1 MQVKSYSFVLF
12 IILFSLLC
20 MKQFDSLAQ
29 SNVNVNLQFVFN
41 PSQPNEFISNTGIV
55 TNFSSIK
62 SAENYVNKLPEYL
75 FNKGFPGASVDSII
89 KTDSSIVVFLFIG
102 PSCNIVSLD
111 LSTVQNEWAQNAGFY
126 IKKNRITEIEFYQFL
141 KLRDKI
147 INYYENHGYPF
158 ASVGL
163 DSTTWENNKL
173 TAKLIVDKGIYYKID
188 SISVSGNANIK
199 NEFLQRYLGINNK
212 SGYNKN
218 LLSLVDKKISELSFL
233 TQLQP
238 SSITMLGTG
247 ATLNLYLKAKKTN
260 QINFLVGLMPVSQ
273 NAQKTLLT
281 GDVNLD
287 LKNVLKS
294 GDRIIFK
301 WQQLQPKSPRLS
313 LGFNRPYILHSPFG
327 FDFIFDMFKKDSNFL
342 QINSRFGCQFD
353 MQSGQV
359 GKVFFQWQ
367 QNVLLPGAI
376 DTVLIKS
383 QKKLPVNSDIQT
395 SSIGFSYVLN
405 KTNYKLN
412 PKKGNELEC
421 SGIAGLKQIKK
432 SDEIVGL
439 SEPGFNYAS
448 LYDSIR
454 LNTYLIKCK
463 INAAHYFDLGK
474 SSTLKASI
482 NSGLYFS
489 PDIFRNDLFQ
499 IGGATLLRGFDEE
512 SIYASKYVVFS
523 AEYRLLFGVNSFI
536 SVFSDYAKTDFQFQ
550 QFHQN
555 NSYVGAGLGIQYETK
570 TGLLNVS
577 YAAGKTIGIPFN
589 ITQSSKIHFG
599 YVNYF

>member
-1 MQVKSYSFVLF
+1 MQVKSYSIVLF
-12 IILFSLLC
+12 IILFSLFGMEQC
-20 MKQFDSLAQ
+20 SVWAQ
-29 SNVNVNLQFVFN
+29 SNVNVNLQIILSPQQSN
-41 PSQPNEFISNTGIV
+41 DFISTNGIV

-62 SAENYVNKLPEYL
+62 SAESYVNKLPEYL
-75 FNKGFPGASVDSII
+75 LNKGYPGASVDSII
-89 KTDSSIVVFLFIG
+89 KTDSSIVVFLFTG
-102 PSCNIVSLD
+102 PSCKIVSLNMPA
-111 LSTVQNEWAQNAGFY
+111 TQKEWAQVTGLY
-126 IKKNRITEIEFYQFL
+126 LKKNTITDIEFFQFL

-147 INYYENHGYPF
+147 INYYENNGYPF
-158 ASVGL
+158 TTVAL
-163 DSTTWENNKL
+163 DSAKWENNKL
-173 TAKLIVDKGIYYKID
+173 TAQLNVDKGVYYMID
-188 SISVSGNANIK
+188 SISVSGNSNIK
-199 NEFLQRYLGINNK
+199 NEFLQRYLGISNK
-212 SGYNKN
+212 SGLKKN
-218 LLSLVDKKISELSFL
+218 LLSQVDKKMSDLNFL

-238 SSITMLGTG
+238 STVTMLGTG
-247 ATLNLYLKAKKTN
+247 AILNLYLKSKKTN
-260 QINFLVGLMPVSQ
+260 QINFLVGLMPASQ

-294 GDRIIFK
+294 GERIVFK
-301 WQQLQPKSPRLS
+301 WQQLQPKSPRLN

-327 FDFIFDMFKKDSNFL
+327 LDFIFDMFKKDSNFL
-342 QINSRFGCQFD
+342 QINSRLGCQFE
-353 MQSGQV
+353 MQSGQI

-367 QNVLLPGAI
+367 QNTLLPGAI
-376 DTVLIKS
+376 DTILIKS
-383 QKKLPVNSDIQT
+383 QKELPVNSDIQT
-395 SSIGFSYVLN
+395 SSIGFSYIFN
-405 KTNYKLN
+405 KTNYRLN
-412 PKKGNELEC
+412 PKKGSELEC
-421 SGIAGLKQIKK
+421 TGIAGLKRIKK
-432 SDEIVGL
+432 SNEIVSL

-474 SSTLKASI
+474 SATLKTSI

-499 IGGATLLRGFDEE
+499 IGGSTLLRGFDEE

-536 SVFSDYAKTDFQFQ
+536 SFFSDYAKTDFQFQ
-550 QFHQN
+550 QFKQN
-555 NSYVGAGLGIQYETK
+555 NNYLGAGLGIQYETK

-589 ITQSSKIHFG
+589 ISQSSKIHFG
-599 YVNYF
+599 YINYF

>member
-1 MQVKSYSFVLF
+1 MQVKSYSIVLF
-12 IILFSLLC
+12 IILFSLFGMEQC
-20 MKQFDSLAQ
+20 SVWAQ
-29 SNVNVNLQFVFN
+29 SNVNVNLQIILSPPQSN
-41 PSQPNEFISNTGIV
+41 DFISTNGIV

-62 SAENYVNKLPEYL
+62 SAESYVNKLPEYL
-75 FNKGFPGASVDSII
+75 FNKGYPGASVDSII
-89 KTDSSIVVFLFIG
+89 KTDSSIVIFLFTG
-102 PSCNIVSLD
+102 PSCKIVSLKIPA
-111 LSTVQNEWAQNAGFY
+111 TQKEWAQVIGLY
-126 IKKNRITEIEFYQFL
+126 LKKNTITDIEFFQFL

-147 INYYENHGYPF
+147 INYYENNGYPF
-158 ASVGL
+158 TTVGL
-163 DSTTWENNKL
+163 DSAKWENNKL
-173 TAKLIVDKGIYYKID
+173 TAQLNVDKGVYYMID
-188 SISVSGNANIK
+188 SISVSGNSNIK
-199 NEFLQRYLGINNK
+199 NEFLQRYLGISNK
-212 SGYNKN
+212 SGFNKN
-218 LLSLVDKKISELSFL
+218 LLSQVDKKMSDLNFL

-238 SSITMLGTG
+238 STVTMLGTG
-247 ATLNLYLKAKKTN
+247 AILNLYLKSKKTN
-260 QINFLVGLMPVSQ
+260 QINFLVGLMPASQ

-294 GDRIIFK
+294 GERIVFK
-301 WQQLQPKSPRLS
+301 WQQLQPKSPRLN

-327 FDFIFDMFKKDSNFL
+327 LDFIFDMFKKDSNFL
-342 QINSRFGCQFD
+342 QINSRLGCQFE
-353 MQSGQV
+353 MPSGQI

-367 QNVLLPGAI
+367 QNTLLPGAI
-376 DTVLIKS
+376 DTILIKS
-383 QKKLPVNSDIQT
+383 QKELPVNSDIQT
-395 SSIGFSYVLN
+395 SSIGFSYILN

-412 PKKGNELEC
+412 PKKGSELEC
-421 SGIAGLKQIKK
+421 TGIAGLKRIKK
-432 SDEIVGL
+432 SNEIVSL

-474 SSTLKASI
+474 SATLKTSI

-499 IGGATLLRGFDEE
+499 IGGSTLLRGFDEE

-536 SVFSDYAKTDFQFQ
+536 SFFSDYAKTDFQFQ
-550 QFHQN
+550 QFKQN
-555 NSYVGAGLGIQYETK
+555 NNYLGAGLGIQYETK

-599 YVNYF
+599 YINYF